1 MTEDFSA
8 IIFHHRSIKLI
19 DLPTEYLQLVARND
33 SLFSSKI
40 ISGNQLEI
48 LSWEIKRLDTSVMQN
63 NSREIVRLVFCPEN
77 IL

>member
-1 MTEDFSA
+1 MNVTGLHQKQKYSA
-8 IIFHHRSIKLI
+8 SWV
-19 DLPTEYLQLVARND
+19 EYLKLVARND